1 VFRDPLLEFVGNPHL
16 APGRLLDRQ
25 RDHCRFD
32 LRRDTILKD
41 WLLPAELGKRQL
53 AAVIQLL
60 EPVEA
65 VATLFVA
72 GPFRSNSEVGARSR
86 SGSYRW
92 DFLVWSFS

>member
-1 VFRDPLLEFVGNPHL
+1 M
-16 APGRLLDRQ
+16 LDRQ

-32 LRRDTILKD
+32 LRRDTILED

-72 GPFRSNSEVGARSR
+72 GPFRSNSEVRARNR
-86 SGSYRW
+86 EVR
-92 DFLVWSFS
+92 FSLKNGIGQPVRQVPKVPQSD